1 MNVSDTAL
9 SVVILAAGK
18 GTRMKSSLPKV
29 LHPVAH
35 KPMVQHVID
44 AASSL
49 GSNNTTVV
57 YGHGGEQLKSA
68 LAHNDVNWSLQ
79 AEQKG
84 TGHAVKVANEFMPD
98 DHTILILY
106 GDVPLIQSSTLERLL
121 AVKPEQGIALLT
133 VKLDDPSGYGR
144 IVRNDNDTVVGIIE
158 QKDASA
164 EQLKIQE
171 VNTGIM
177 AVNGNLLKS
186 WLDNLSSD
194 NAQGEY
200 YLTDIIAM
208 CHEQGLLINT
218 AHPDNGMEVEGA
230 NNRVQLAALEREFQR
245 RETEK
250 LMLSGASMRDPA
262 RVDVRGNVTVG
273 QDVQLDVNIVFE
285 GRVILGDNVSVGP
298 NCVLKDCE
306 ISSGATIEANSLVDS
321 ATVGE
326 QATIGPFARL
336 RPGAKVGKQAKV
348 GNFVEM
354 KKSVLGEGS
363 KANHFSYLGDATI
376 GAGVNIGAGVIT
388 ANYDG
393 VNKFKTDIKDNAFIG
408 TNSTLVA
415 PITIAEN
422 GFVAAGSTVT
432 KDISE
437 NGLAIARGKQR
448 NIDGWKRPTKG

>member
-1 MNVSDTAL
+1 MNL

-44 AASSL
+44 ASKAL
-49 GSNNTTVV
+49 NSNNITMV
-57 YGHGGEQLKSA
+57 YGHGGEQLKEA
-68 LAHNDVNWSLQ
+68 LAANKVNWALQ

-98 DHTILILY
+98 DQTILILY
-106 GDVPLIQSSTLERLL
+106 GDVPLIQTETLERLL
-121 AVKPEQGIALLT
+121 AVKPEKGIALLT
-133 VKLDDPSGYGR
+133 VKLDNPTGYGR
-144 IVRNDNDTVVGIIE
+144 IVRDENNKVVGIVE
-158 QKDASA
+158 QKDANP
-164 EQLKIQE
+164 EQLLINE

-177 AVNGNLLKS
+177 AVNGDLLKG
-186 WLDNLSSD
+186 WLANLSSD

-200 YLTDIIAM
+200 YLTDVIAM
-208 CHEQGLLINT
+208 ANKAGYAINT
-218 AHPDNGMEVEGA
+218 AHPESGIEVEGA
-230 NNRVQLAALEREFQR
+230 NNRVQLATLEREYQR
-245 RETEK
+245 RAAEQ
-250 LMLSGASMRDPA
+250 LMLAGASMRDPA
-262 RVDVRGNVTVG
+262 RIDIRGDVTVG
-273 QDVQLDVNIVFE
+273 HDVSLDVNVVFE
-285 GRVILGDNVSVGP
+285 GTVVLGDNVTVGP
-298 NCVLKDCE
+298 NCVLKDCVIE
-306 ISSGATIEANSLVDS
+306 NGATIEANSLVDD
-321 ATVGE
+321 AKVGTNA
-326 QATIGPFARL
+326 QIGPFARL
-336 RPGAKVGKQAKV
+336 RPGAVVGNKAKV

-354 KKSVLGEGS
+354 KKSSLGEGS

-415 PITIAEN
+415 PITIEEN

-432 KDISE
+432 KNIDKD
-437 NGLAIARGKQR
+437 GLAIARGKQR
-448 NIDGWKRPTKG
+448 NIEGWKRPVKD

>member
-1 MNVSDTAL
+1 MNL

-44 AASSL
+44 ASKALNSD
-49 GSNNTTVV
+49 NITMV
-57 YGHGGEQLKSA
+57 YGHGGDQLKEA
-68 LAHNDVNWSLQ
+68 LASNKVHWALQ

-84 TGHAVKVANEFMPD
+84 TGHAVKVADEFMPD
-98 DHTILILY
+98 DQTILILY
-106 GDVPLIQSSTLERLL
+106 GDVPLIQTETLERLL
-121 AVKPEQGIALLT
+121 AVKPEKGIALLT
-133 VKLDDPSGYGR
+133 VKLDNPTGYGR
-144 IVRNDNDTVVGIIE
+144 IVRDENDKVVGIIE
-158 QKDASA
+158 QKDANP
-164 EQLKIQE
+164 EQLLINE

-177 AVNGNLLKS
+177 AVNGDLLKG
-186 WLDNLSSD
+186 WLANLSSD

-200 YLTDIIAM
+200 YLTDVIAM
-208 CHEQGLLINT
+208 ANEAGYAINT
-218 AHPDNGMEVEGA
+218 AHPESGIEVEGA
-230 NNRVQLAALEREFQR
+230 NNRVQLATLEREYQR
-245 RETEK
+245 RAAEQ

-262 RVDVRGNVTVG
+262 RVDVRGDVTVG
-273 QDVQLDVNIVFE
+273 HDVSLDVNVVFE
-285 GRVILGDNVSVGP
+285 GTVVLGDNVTVGP
-298 NCVLKDCE
+298 NCVLKDCIIE
-306 ISSGATIEANSLVDS
+306 SGATIEANSLVDD
-321 ATVGE
+321 AKVGANA
-326 QATIGPFARL
+326 QIGPFARL
-336 RPGAKVGKQAKV
+336 RPGAIVGNKAKV

-415 PITIAEN
+415 PITIEEN

-432 KDISE
+432 KNIDKD
-437 NGLAIARGKQR
+437 GLAIARGKQR
-448 NIDGWKRPTKG
+448 NIDGWKRPTKS

>member
-1 MNVSDTAL
+1 MSL

-44 AASSL
+44 AASTL
-49 GSNNTTVV
+49 GSNNNTVV
-57 YGHGGEQLKSA
+57 YGHGGDQLKEA
-68 LAHNDVNWSLQ
+68 LAHNQVNWALQ

-133 VKLDDPSGYGR
+133 VKLDNPTGYGR
-144 IVRNDNDTVVGIIE
+144 IVRDENGLVVGIVE
-158 QKDASA
+158 QKDANSQ
-164 EQLKIQE
+164 QLAIQE

-177 AVNGNLLKS
+177 AVNGNLLKG

-230 NNRVQLAALEREFQR
+230 NNRVQLAGLEREYQR

-250 LMLSGASMRDPA
+250 LMLAGASMRDPQ
-262 RVDVRGNVTVG
+262 RVDVRGDVTVG
-273 QDVQLDVNIVFE
+273 QDVQLDVNVVFE
-285 GRVILGDNVSVGP
+285 GTVKLGNNVTVGP
-298 NCVLKDCE
+298 NVVLKDCE
-306 ISSGATIEANSLVDS
+306 IGDNTEILANSLVDQAS
-321 ATVGE
+321 VGE
-326 QATIGPFARL
+326 NAQVGPYARL
-336 RPGAKVGKQAKV
+336 RPGAVVSNKAKV

-354 KKSVLGEGS
+354 KKSTLGEGS

-415 PITIAEN
+415 PVTIEEN
-422 GFVAAGSTVT
+422 GFVAAGSTIN
-432 KDISE
+432 KDVAE

-448 NIDGWKRPTKG
+448 NIEGWQRPTKG

>member
-1 MNVSDTAL
+1 MSL

-18 GTRMKSSLPKV
+18 GTRMRSQLPKV

-44 AASSL
+44 AAKSL
-49 GSNNTTVV
+49 NSENITLV
-57 YGHGGEQLKSA
+57 YGHGGEQLKEA
-68 LAHNDVNWSLQ
+68 LADNKVNWSLQ
-79 AEQKG
+79 AEQLG

-98 DHTILILY
+98 DDTVLILY

-133 VKLDDPSGYGR
+133 VKLDKPTGYGR
-144 IVRNDNDTVVGIIE
+144 IVRRNDRVVGIVE
-158 QKDASA
+158 QKDASS
-164 EQLKIQE
+164 EQLQINE

-177 AVNGNLLKS
+177 AVNGNLLKG

-208 CHEQGLLINT
+208 AEQQGFAIET
-218 AHPDNGMEVEGA
+218 AHPENGMEVEGA
-230 NNRVQLAALEREFQR
+230 NNRVQLAGLEREYQR
-245 RETEK
+245 REVEK
-250 LMLSGASMRDPA
+250 LMLAGASMRDPA
-262 RVDVRGNVTVG
+262 RVDVRGDVTVG
-273 QDVQLDVNIVFE
+273 QDVELDVNVVFE
-285 GRVILGDNVSVGP
+285 GSVVLGDNVKIGP

-306 ISSGATIEANSLVDS
+306 IDTGTEIYANSIVES
-321 ATVGE
+321 AKVETNAQVG
-326 QATIGPFARL
+326 PYARL
-336 RPGAKVGKQAKV
+336 RPGAVVGNEAKV

-393 VNKFKTDIKDNAFIG
+393 VNKFKTEIHDNAFVG

-415 PITIAEN
+415 PIVIEKN

-432 KDISE
+432 KDISKD
-437 NGLAIARGKQR
+437 GLAIARGKQR
-448 NIDGWKRPTKG
+448 NITGWKRPTKD

>member
-1 MNVSDTAL
+1 MSL

-44 AASSL
+44 AASTL
-49 GSNNTTVV
+49 GSNNNTVV
-57 YGHGGEQLKSA
+57 YGHGGDQLKEA
-68 LAHNDVNWSLQ
+68 LAHNQVNWALQ

-133 VKLDDPSGYGR
+133 VKLDNPTGYGR
-144 IVRNDNDTVVGIIE
+144 IVRDENGLVVGIVE
-158 QKDASA
+158 QKDANPQ
-164 EQLKIQE
+164 QLAIQE

-177 AVNGNLLKS
+177 AVNGNLLKG

-230 NNRVQLAALEREFQR
+230 NNRVQLAGLEREYQR

-250 LMLSGASMRDPA
+250 LMLAGASMRDPQ
-262 RVDVRGNVTVG
+262 RVDVRGDVTIG
-273 QDVQLDVNIVFE
+273 QDVQLDVNVVFE
-285 GRVILGDNVSVGP
+285 GTVKLGNNVTVGP
-298 NCVLKDCE
+298 NVVLKDCE
-306 ISSGATIEANSLVDS
+306 IGDNTEILANSLVDQAS
-321 ATVGE
+321 VGE
-326 QATIGPFARL
+326 NAQVGPYARL
-336 RPGAKVGKQAKV
+336 RPGAVVSNKAKV

-354 KKSVLGEGS
+354 KKSTLGEGS

-415 PITIAEN
+415 PVTIEEN
-422 GFVAAGSTVT
+422 GFVAAGSTIN
-432 KDISE
+432 KDVAE

-448 NIDGWKRPTKG
+448 NIEGWQRPTKG

>member
-1 MNVSDTAL
+1 MNL

-44 AASSL
+44 ASKALNSD
-49 GSNNTTVV
+49 NITMV
-57 YGHGGEQLKSA
+57 YGHGGYQLQEA
-68 LAHNDVNWSLQ
+68 LASNKVHWALQ

-84 TGHAVKVANEFMPD
+84 TGHAVKVADEFMPD
-98 DHTILILY
+98 DQTILILY
-106 GDVPLIQSSTLERLL
+106 GDVPLIQTETLERLL
-121 AVKPEQGIALLT
+121 AVKPEKGIALLT
-133 VKLDDPSGYGR
+133 VKLDNPTGYGR
-144 IVRNDNDTVVGIIE
+144 IVRDENDKVVGIIE
-158 QKDASA
+158 QKDANP
-164 EQLKIQE
+164 EQLLINE

-177 AVNGNLLKS
+177 AVNGDLLKG
-186 WLDNLSSD
+186 WLANLSSD

-200 YLTDIIAM
+200 YLTDVIAM
-208 CHEQGLLINT
+208 ANEAGYAINT
-218 AHPDNGMEVEGA
+218 AHPESGIEVEGA
-230 NNRVQLAALEREFQR
+230 NNRVQLATLEREYQR
-245 RETEK
+245 RAAEQ

-262 RVDVRGNVTVG
+262 RIDVRGDVTVG
-273 QDVQLDVNIVFE
+273 HDVSLDVNVVFE
-285 GRVILGDNVSVGP
+285 GTVVLGDNVTVGP
-298 NCVLKDCE
+298 NCVLKDCIIE
-306 ISSGATIEANSLVDS
+306 SGATIEANSLVDD
-321 ATVGE
+321 AKVGANA
-326 QATIGPFARL
+326 QIGPFARL
-336 RPGAKVGKQAKV
+336 RPGAIVGNKAKV

-415 PITIAEN
+415 PITIEEN

-432 KDISE
+432 KNIDKD
-437 NGLAIARGKQR
+437 GLAIARGKQR

>member
-1 MNVSDTAL
+1 MNL

-44 AASSL
+44 ASKALNSD
-49 GSNNTTVV
+49 NITMV
-57 YGHGGEQLKSA
+57 YGHGGEQLKEA
-68 LAHNDVNWSLQ
+68 LSSNKVHWALQ

-84 TGHAVKVANEFMPD
+84 TGHAVKVADEFMPD
-98 DHTILILY
+98 DQTILILY
-106 GDVPLIQSSTLERLL
+106 GDVPLIQTETLERLL
-121 AVKPEQGIALLT
+121 AVKPEKGIALLT
-133 VKLDDPSGYGR
+133 VKLDNPTGYGR
-144 IVRNDNDTVVGIIE
+144 IVRDENDKVVGIIE
-158 QKDASA
+158 QKDANP
-164 EQLKIQE
+164 EQLLINE

-177 AVNGNLLKS
+177 AVNGDLLKG
-186 WLDNLSSD
+186 WLANLSSD

-200 YLTDIIAM
+200 YLTDVIAM
-208 CHEQGLLINT
+208 ANEAGYAINT
-218 AHPDNGMEVEGA
+218 AHPESGIEVEGA
-230 NNRVQLAALEREFQR
+230 NNRVQLATLEREYQR
-245 RETEK
+245 RAAEQ

-262 RVDVRGNVTVG
+262 RVDVRGDVTVG
-273 QDVQLDVNIVFE
+273 HDVSLDVNVVFE
-285 GRVILGDNVSVGP
+285 GTVVLGDNVTVGP
-298 NCVLKDCE
+298 NCVLKDCIIE
-306 ISSGATIEANSLVDS
+306 SGANIEANSLVDD
-321 ATVGE
+321 AKVGANA
-326 QATIGPFARL
+326 QIGPFARL
-336 RPGAKVGKQAKV
+336 RPGAVVGNKAKV

-415 PITIAEN
+415 PITIEEN

-432 KDISE
+432 KNIDKD
-437 NGLAIARGKQR
+437 GLAIARGKQR
-448 NIDGWKRPTKG
+448 NIDGWKRPTKD

>member
-1 MNVSDTAL
+1 MSL

-18 GTRMKSSLPKV
+18 GTRMRSQLPKV

-44 AASSL
+44 AAKSL
-49 GSNNTTVV
+49 NSENITLV
-57 YGHGGEQLKSA
+57 YGHGGEQLKEA
-68 LAHNDVNWSLQ
+68 LADNKVNWSLQ
-79 AEQKG
+79 AEQLG

-98 DHTILILY
+98 DDTVLILY

-133 VKLDDPSGYGR
+133 VKLDKPTGYGR
-144 IVRNDNDTVVGIIE
+144 IVRRNDKVVGIVE
-158 QKDASA
+158 QKDASS
-164 EQLKIQE
+164 EQLQINE

-177 AVNGNLLKS
+177 AVNGNLLKG

-208 CHEQGLLINT
+208 AEQQGFAIET
-218 AHPDNGMEVEGA
+218 AHPENGMEVEGA
-230 NNRVQLAALEREFQR
+230 NNRVQLAGLEREYQR
-245 RETEK
+245 REVEK
-250 LMLSGASMRDPA
+250 LMLAGASMRDPA
-262 RVDVRGNVTVG
+262 RVDVRGDVTVG
-273 QDVQLDVNIVFE
+273 QDVELDVNVVFE
-285 GRVILGDNVSVGP
+285 GSVVLGDNVKIGP

-306 ISSGATIEANSLVDS
+306 IDTGTEIYANSIVES
-321 ATVGE
+321 AKVETNAQVG
-326 QATIGPFARL
+326 PYARL
-336 RPGAKVGKQAKV
+336 RPGAVVGNEAKV

-393 VNKFKTDIKDNAFIG
+393 VNKFKTEIHDNAFVG

-415 PITIAEN
+415 PIVIEKN

-432 KDISE
+432 KDISKD
-437 NGLAIARGKQR
+437 GLAIARGKQR
-448 NIDGWKRPTKG
+448 NITGWKRPTKD

>member
-1 MNVSDTAL
+1 MSL

-44 AASSL
+44 AASTL
-49 GSNNTTVV
+49 GSNNNTVV
-57 YGHGGEQLKSA
+57 YGHGGDQLKEA
-68 LAHNDVNWSLQ
+68 LAHNSVNWALQ

-133 VKLDDPSGYGR
+133 VKLDNPTGYGR
-144 IVRNDNDTVVGIIE
+144 IVRDENDVVVGIVE
-158 QKDASA
+158 QKDASP
-164 EQLKIQE
+164 EQLAIQE

-177 AVNGNLLKS
+177 AVNGNLLKG

-230 NNRVQLAALEREFQR
+230 NNRVQLAGLEREYQR

-250 LMLSGASMRDPA
+250 LMLSGASMRDPQ
-262 RVDVRGNVTVG
+262 RVDVRGDVTVG
-273 QDVQLDVNIVFE
+273 QDVQLDVNVVFE
-285 GRVILGDNVSVGP
+285 GTVKLGNNVVIGP
-298 NCVLKDCE
+298 NVVLKDCE
-306 ISSGATIEANSLVDS
+306 IGDGTEILANSLVDQ

-326 QATIGPFARL
+326 NAQVGPYARL
-336 RPGAKVGKQAKV
+336 RPGAVVSNKAKV

-415 PITIAEN
+415 PVTIEEN
-422 GFVAAGSTVT
+422 GFVAAGSTINKNVG
-432 KDISE
+432 E

-448 NIDGWKRPTKG
+448 NIDGWQRPTKG